1 MQTDWFNGNRL
12 TIPLLSDCSSGMR
25 SPSPFGFVHTP
36 SMCAGW
42 WQCISTAAPTRSP
55 GSCCAAA
62 RCSKPWPLMSGCS
75 SPNTATVCGCACP
88 RWPPELPIQSWQEHL
103 LAGLNGLLHLQVL
116 LTCSRLG
123 LPSQSKYFSL
133 LVQSLSTIVTGTFDP
148 KLAISLGLH

>member
-1 MQTDWFNGNRL
+1 MY
-12 TIPLLSDCSSGMR
+12 
-25 SPSPFGFVHTP
+25 
-36 SMCAGW
+36 AGW

-75 SPNTATVCGCACP
+75 SPNTATVSGCACP

-133 LVQSLSTIVTGTFDP
+133 LVQSLSTIVSAHLILSSLSAQVCT
-148 KLAISLGLH
+148 KAVLNSLAYAPLHSCTYWGQLVARFKP